1 MTITV
6 SIVLPCYNGANFLA
20 QSIDSVIAQTYADW
34 ELILVNDCSTD
45 NSLEIMQDYASRD
58 SRIRIINNEHNLKLP
73 GALNRGFQEA
83 KGKYLTW
90 TSHDNRMAPTMLKE
104 FVNYLDNNPDK
115 GLVTACY
122 AAFSLKTGEQLY
134 EVHHPDPQLHLPL
147 YNCVCYAFMYRR
159 EILETVGDYDTTL
172 FLVEDY
178 DYWVRIWQKY
188 PVGKIYKVLYYTG
201 VGDDTLTLSRKKEIA
216 EKLLEMRLRYFT
228 DFDRALNGHPDLQ
241 YRLYTSIADNMT
253 FFQRINFVL
262 HRTFTFKAHYYFI
275 HRPHLQIRNIKRS
288 IRNNICFII

>member
-1 MTITV
+1 MTLSV
-6 SIVLPCYNGANFLA
+6 SIVLPCYNGACFLA
-20 QSIDSVIAQTYADW
+20 QSIDSVIEQTCADW

-45 NSLEIMQDYASRD
+45 NSLGIMQRYANED
-58 SRIRIINNEHNLKLP
+58 SRIRIINNEQNLKLP
-73 GALNRGFQEA
+73 GALNRGFKEA

-90 TSHDNRMAPTMLKE
+90 TSHDNRMAPTMLEE
-104 FVNYLDNNPDK
+104 FVNYLDANPDK

-159 EILETVGDYDTTL
+159 EVLKTVGEYDTTL

-188 PVGKIYKVLYYTG
+188 PVGKIYKVLYHTG

-216 EKLLEMRLRYFT
+216 EKLVEMRLRYFD
-228 DFDRALNGHPDLQ
+228 DFDRALTGHPDLQ
-241 YRLYTSIADNMT
+241 RKLYNSIADNMHGLPRLR
-253 FFQRINFVL
+253 FIS
-262 HRTFTFKAHYYFI
+262 HRGFKYSAFYWLFYRPKKTFKK
-275 HRPHLQIRNIKRS
+275 LIRL
-288 IRNNICFII
+288 CHA

>member
-1 MTITV
+1 MNPTV
-6 SIVLPCYNGANFLA
+6 SIVLPCYNGAGFLA
-20 QSIDSVIAQTYADW
+20 QSIDSVISQTYTNW
-34 ELILVNDCSTD
+34 ELIIVNDCSKD
-45 NSLEIMQDYASRD
+45 NSLDIMQDYAAHD
-58 SRIRIINNEHNLKLP
+58 SRILIINNEHNLKLP

-83 KGKYLTW
+83 RGKYLTW
-90 TSHDNRMAPTMLKE
+90 TSHDNRMAPTMLEE
-104 FVNYLDNNPDK
+104 FVSYLDDNPNK

-147 YNCVCYAFMYRR
+147 FNCVCYAFMYRR
-159 EILETVGDYDTTL
+159 EVLETVGDYDTTL

-216 EKLLEMRLRYFT
+216 QKLVEMRLRYF
-228 DFDRALNGHPDLQ
+228 DSFNDALSSHPDLQ
-241 YRLYTSIADNMT
+241 RKFYISIADNLHGIPRLKFT
-253 FFQRINFVL
+253 FQRGMSFAARYWCYL
-262 HRTFTFKAHYYFI
+262 
-275 HRPHLQIRNIKRS
+275 RPKKRLGKLK
-288 IRNNICFII
+288 RKLCHA

>member
-1 MTITV
+1 MTPTF
-6 SIVLPCYNGANFLA
+6 SIVLPCYNGADFLA
-20 QSIDSVIAQTYADW
+20 QSIDSVIAQTFTDW
-34 ELILVNDCSTD
+34 ELIIVNDCSKD
-45 NSLEIMQDYASRD
+45 NSLDIMQDYAAHD
-58 SRIRIINNEHNLKLP
+58 SRILIINNEHNLKLP

-83 KGKYLTW
+83 RGKYLTW
-90 TSHDNRMAPTMLKE
+90 TSHDNRMAPTMLEE
-104 FVNYLDNNPDK
+104 FVSYLDDNPNK

-147 YNCVCYAFMYRR
+147 FNCVCYAFMYRR
-159 EILETVGDYDTTL
+159 EVLETVGDYDTTL

-216 EKLLEMRLRYFT
+216 QKLVEMRLRYF
-228 DFDRALNGHPDLQ
+228 DSFNDALSSHPDLQ
-241 YRLYTSIADNMT
+241 RKFYISIADNLHGIPRLKFT
-253 FFQRINFVL
+253 FQRGMSFAARYWCYL
-262 HRTFTFKAHYYFI
+262 
-275 HRPHLQIRNIKRS
+275 RPKKRLGKLK
-288 IRNNICFII
+288 RKLCHA

>member
-1 MTITV
+1 MTPTV
-6 SIVLPCYNGANFLA
+6 SIVLPCYNGADFLA
-20 QSIDSVIAQTYADW
+20 QSIDSVIAQSYIDW

-45 NSLEIMQDYASRD
+45 NSLEIMRRYANED
-58 SRIRIINNEHNLKLP
+58 SRIRIIDNEHNLKLP

-83 KGKYLTW
+83 QGKYLTW
-90 TSHDNRMAPTMLKE
+90 TSHDNRMAPSMLEE
-104 FVNYLDNNPDK
+104 FVSYLDNNPNK

-147 YNCVCYAFMYRR
+147 FNCVCYAFMYRR
-159 EILETVGDYDTTL
+159 EVLDTVGDYDTTL

-216 EKLLEMRLRYFT
+216 EKLLEMRLRYFD
-228 DFDRALNGHPDLQ
+228 DFDRALSGHPDLQ
-241 YRLYTSIADNMT
+241 HRLYNSIADNMHGYPRLRFT
-253 FFQRINFVL
+253 LKRGIRYCSFYWLYYRPKKVL
-262 HRTFTFKAHYYFI
+262 KK
-275 HRPHLQIRNIKRS
+275 LIKHH
-288 IRNNICFII
+288 

>member
-1 MTITV
+1 MTPTV
-6 SIVLPCYNGANFLA
+6 SIVLPCYNGAGFLT
-20 QSIDSVIAQTYADW
+20 QSIDSIINQTYNDW

-45 NSLEIMQDYASRD
+45 NSLAIMQDYAARD
-58 SRIRIINNEHNLKLP
+58 PRIHIINNEHNLKLP

-83 KGKYLTW
+83 KGRYLTW
-90 TSHDNRMAPTMLKE
+90 TSHDNRMAPTMLEE
-104 FVNYLDNNPDK
+104 FVQYLDANHDK

-134 EVHHPDPQLHLPL
+134 EVHHPDPQLYLPL

-159 EILETVGDYDTTL
+159 EVLDTVGDYDTTL

-201 VGDDTLTLSRKKEIA
+201 VGDETLTLSRKKEIA
-216 EKLLEMRLRYFT
+216 EKLLEMRLRYFV
-228 DFDRALNGHPDLQ
+228 DFDRAVQGHPDLQ
-241 YRLYTSIADNMT
+241 RKLYNSIADNMHGWPRLRFSFKRGLT
-253 FFQRINFVL
+253 YSNFYWLYYRPKKVL
-262 HRTFTFKAHYYFI
+262 KK
-275 HRPHLQIRNIKRS
+275 LIKHH
-288 IRNNICFII
+288 

>member
-1 MTITV
+1 MNPIV
-6 SIVLPCYNGANFLA
+6 SIVLPCYNGAGFLA
-20 QSIDSVIAQTYADW
+20 RSIDSVIAQTFTDW
-34 ELILVNDCSTD
+34 ELIIVNDCSKD
-45 NSLEIMQDYASRD
+45 NSLEIMQQYVEKD

-90 TSHDNRMAPTMLKE
+90 TSHDNRMAPTMLEE
-104 FVNYLDNNPDK
+104 FVNSLDANPDK

-147 YNCVCYAFMYRR
+147 FNCVCYAFMYRR
-159 EILETVGDYDTTL
+159 EVLETVGDYDTSL

-216 EKLLEMRLRYFT
+216 EKLVEMRLRYFSA
-228 DFDRALNGHPDLQ
+228 FDKALSGHSDLQ
-241 YRLYTSIADNMT
+241 RKLYISISDNLHGISRMIFTLQRGHRFVAYYWTYYRL
-253 FFQRINFVL
+253 RKLV
-262 HRTFTFKAHYYFI
+262 HK
-275 HRPHLQIRNIKRS
+275 IKLLL
-288 IRNNICFII
+288 CKK